1 MLRALTELGQM
12 LAWTQPGERRAND
25 PETERWLDDATLENQ
40 PHLAPILGA
49 RRGRASDFPVLAG
62 DDIRDDVVRCRRSVE
77 ALGHE
82 LLVLDQTRPEIGMPV
97 AKVVVPGLRHCR
109 ARLAPG
115 RLYDVPVKLGW
126 LPARCVRS
134 SSTPLPMVL

>member
-1 MLRALTELGQM
+1 M
-12 LAWTQPGERRAND
+12 LAWTPPGARRATD

-40 PHLAPILGA
+40 PHLAPLPGA
-49 RRGRASDFPVLAG
+49 RARRASDFPALAG
-62 DDIRDDVVRCRRSVE
+62 DDIRDDVVRCRRLVE

-97 AKVVVPGLRHCR
+97 AKVVAPGLRHCR

-115 RLYDVPVKLGW
+115 RLYDVPVTLGW
-126 LPARCVRS
+126 HPAPLREEQLN
-134 SSTPLPMVL
+134 PLPMVL